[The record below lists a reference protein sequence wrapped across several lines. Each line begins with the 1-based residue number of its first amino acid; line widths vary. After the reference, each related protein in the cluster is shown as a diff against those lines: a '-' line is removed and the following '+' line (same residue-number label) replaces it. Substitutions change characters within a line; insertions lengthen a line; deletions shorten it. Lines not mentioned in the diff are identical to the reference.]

1 MYLNFGVP
9 LALTIIGIGF
19 VALMFGL
26 QKLLA
31 PQNPYDRKLIPY
43 ECGEPPTGRA
53 WINFN
58 VRFYLIAL
66 IFVVF
71 EVEVA
76 FVYPVAAVY
85 LDWVR
90 SGRRW
95 YALSEILV
103 FLLILFV
110 GLVYVWVNHDLG
122 GVNRVPVET
131 VGFFLMPLLTTL
143 PEHVLSTIPD
153 AIQKRLRH
161 SARATVLED

>member
-1 MYLNFGVP
+1 MYLNFGVA
-9 LALTIIGIGF
+9 LALTVIGIGF

-31 PQNPYDRKLIPY
+31 PNNPHERKLMPY

-76 FVYPVAAVY
+76 FLYPVATVY
-85 LDWVR
+85 LDWI
-90 SGRRW
+90 RRGQRL
-95 YALSEILV
+95 YVLGEILI
-103 FLLILFV
+103 FLGILAV
-110 GLVYVWVNHDLG
+110 GLVYVWINHDLEWLKK
-122 GVNRVPVET
+122 VPE
-131 VGFFLMPLLTTL
+131 
-143 PEHVLSTIPD
+143 
-153 AIQKRLRH
+153 
-161 SARATVLED
+161 

>member
-1 MYLNFGVP
+1 MYLNVGVP

-31 PQNPYDRKLIPY
+31 PSNPYDRKLIPS

-58 VRFYLIAL
+58 VRFYIIAL

-76 FVYPVAAVY
+76 FIYPVAAVFS
-85 LDWVR
+85 DWVR
-90 SGRRW
+90 HGQR
-95 YALSEILV
+95 LFVLGELLI
-103 FLLILFV
+103 FLLILLV
-110 GLVYVWVNHDLG
+110 GLVYVW
-122 GVNRVPVET
+122 R
-131 VGFFLMPLLTTL
+131 
-143 PEHVLSTIPD
+143 
-153 AIQKRLRH
+153 
-161 SARATVLED
+161 

>member
-1 MYLNFGVP
+1 MGLYFQFGVP
-9 LALTIIGIGF
+9 LALAAIGIGMM
-19 VALMFGL
+19 ALMFGL

-31 PQNPYDRKLIPY
+31 PNNPYPRKLSPY

-76 FVYPVAAVY
+76 FIYPVAAVY

-90 SGRRW
+90 RGQRL
-95 YALSEILV
+95 YALSEVLL

-110 GLVYVWVNHDLG
+110 GLIYVWVKHDLEWSKK
-122 GVNRVPVET
+122 VP
-131 VGFFLMPLLTTL
+131 
-143 PEHVLSTIPD
+143 D
-153 AIQKRLRH
+153 
-161 SARATVLED
+161 

>member
-1 MYLNFGVP
+1 MYLHFGVT
-9 LALTIIGIGF
+9 LALTVIGIGF

-31 PQNPYDRKLIPY
+31 PNNPYPRKLIPY

-76 FVYPVAAVY
+76 FVYPIAVVY

-90 SGRRW
+90 HGARLA
-95 YALSEILV
+95 ALSEILV
-103 FLLILFV
+103 FLFILFI
-110 GLVYVWVNHDLG
+110 GLVYVWVKHDL
-122 GVNRVPVET
+122 EWIKKI
-131 VGFFLMPLLTTL
+131 
-143 PEHVLSTIPD
+143 PE
-153 AIQKRLRH
+153 
-161 SARATVLED
+161 

>member
-1 MYLNFGVP
+1 MYFNYGVL
-9 LALTIIGIGF
+9 LALTIIGLGF
-19 VALMFGL
+19 MAAMIGL

-31 PQNPYDRKLIPY
+31 PSNPFPRKLMPY

-66 IFVVF
+66 VFVIF

-76 FVYPVAAVY
+76 FVYPIAAVY

-90 SGRRW
+90 HGQRL
-95 YALSEILV
+95 YALSEILI

-110 GLVYVWVNHDLG
+110 GLIYVWVKRDLEWIK
-122 GVNRVPVET
+122 NVPE
-131 VGFFLMPLLTTL
+131 
-143 PEHVLSTIPD
+143 
-153 AIQKRLRH
+153 
-161 SARATVLED
+161 